1 MIKDTYLNYV
11 PSKYVTKYTY
21 MNVLNIFIQ
30 PQIDI
35 NDLLNLITSKLYL
48 NNTNAYTLNLLG
60 EIFNVSRF
68 VTPPIYL
75 PTFSWNING
84 LGWNQIEWGK
94 TDKQETLVD
103 DTLYKYLVV
112 FRTKLMLWD
121 GSIGMLLACLE
132 ESFPTVDFTIIDELN
147 MTIKIYCKFR
157 DDTLIPIKQLLLNGA
172 LQLFITG
179 VNINWEENNE

>member
-1 MIKDTYLNYV
+1 MIKNTYLSYV
-11 PSKYVTKYTY
+11 PSKYVTKHTY
-21 MNVLNIFIQ
+21 MNILSIFIQ

-48 NNTNAYTLNLLG
+48 NNTNAYTLNLIG

-75 PTFSWNING
+75 PTFSWNISG
-84 LGWNQIEWGK
+84 LGWNQVEWGK
-94 TDKQETLVD
+94 KVKQETLVD

-112 FRTKLMLWD
+112 FKTKLTLWD
-121 GSIGMLLACLE
+121 GSIGMLLTCLE
-132 ESFPTVDFTIIDELN
+132 KSFPTVDFTIIDTLN
-147 MTIKIYCKFR
+147 MTITIYCKFSEK
-157 DDTLIPIKQLLLNGA
+157 TVFPVKQLLLNGA

-179 VNINWEENNE
+179 VSIRWEEINE